1 MRNMQ
6 PGVHA
11 AGLTFTELLIAVVVV
26 GVLARVA
33 AVNMLPEMPRYRL
46 TNAATELAWTFR
58 ALRMRAISQHHK
70 VTVTFTNSHVYTI
83 WTDRNDNNLI
93 DSGEVQTTDVNVRY
107 PSVQLASTADL
118 VFQPTGIVTNGPTI
132 TLTNASGT
140 KTLTVNLLG
149 DITIQ

>member
-6 PGVHA
+6 PGAHA

-33 AVNMLPEMPRYRL
+33 AVNVLPAMPRYRL
-46 TNAATELAWTFR
+46 TNAATELAWTLR
-58 ALRMRAISQHHK
+58 SLRMRAISQHHI
-70 VTVTFTNSHVYTI
+70 VRVTFTNTHVYTV
-83 WTDRNDNNLI
+83 WTDRNDNGNT
-93 DSGEVQTTDVNVRY
+93 DDGEEQTTDINVRY
-107 PSVQLASTADL
+107 PSIQLASTTNPT
-118 VFQPTGIVTNGPTI
+118 FQPTGIVTNVPTI

-140 KTLTVNLLG
+140 KTLTMNLLG